1 MLSLRKALAVGASV
15 MMSYGG
21 MSFAEEALSGTS
33 EVVIKVDCENGKCN
47 YRYSKKS
54 SFVSVSG
61 SSSCD
66 DVDKGV
72 NIGVPEDNGNSDR
85 KDGETTKGESAVEE
99 EVVVEAPVIGTKPV
113 VDEVKDEQA
122 IGPVVSDENKVS
134 EIVSPV
140 EDGTAEKEDN
150 NVKVEENSAAPA
162 VEEESEK
169 DVDAENVAP
178 AESALEVEDNKEVEP
193 NKVEENS
200 DSDENKNDA
209 NGDVEKKAVDE
220 NVAPP
225 VDDASE
231 GKEDN
236 DVKVEES
243 NAAPA
248 VEEESKKDVTA
259 ENVAS
264 PVEDASEK
272 KEDNDIKAEE
282 SNAVPAVEEESK
294 KDVTAENV
302 APAEGAPEVKDNKE
316 AESDKVEENS
326 DDGNVEKNKKNESP
340 LSEFAVF
347 GTIA

>member
-15 MMSYGG
+15 MMSCGG
-21 MSFAEEALSGTS
+21 MSFAEECSNALSGTS
-33 EVVIKVDCENGKCN
+33 EVVIKVDCEDGKCN

-54 SFVSVSG
+54 SFVSFSG

-72 NIGVPEDNGNSDR
+72 NIDVPEDNGNSDH
-85 KDGETTKGESAVEE
+85 KDGETTKEESAVEE
-99 EVVVEAPVIGTKPV
+99 GVVVETPVIGAKPV
-113 VDEVKDEQA
+113 VNEVEDEQA
-122 IGPVVSDENKVS
+122 VGPVVN
-134 EIVSPV
+134 
-140 EDGTAEKEDN
+140 
-150 NVKVEENSAAPA
+150 EESNAAPA

-220 NVAPP
+220 NVA
-225 VDDASE
+225 
-231 GKEDN
+231 
-236 DVKVEES
+236 
-243 NAAPA
+243 
-248 VEEESKKDVTA
+248 
-259 ENVAS
+259 S

-272 KEDNDIKAEE
+272 KEDNDVKVEE
-282 SNAVPAVEEESK
+282 NNAVSAVEEESK

-302 APAEGAPEVKDNKE
+302 APEVKDNKE
-316 AESDKVEENS
+316 DESDKVEENS
-326 DDGNVEKNKKNESP
+326 DEGNVEKNKKDESP
-340 LSEFAVF
+340 LSRFAVF